1 MLKIKKKR
9 SYSYLYLVPLEEGV
23 AHWEIIDERELKLR
37 VEENQLE
44 EEARLFRIDKE
55 IPIHFEK
62 ITHLEL

>member
-1 MLKIKKKR
+1 MLSIKKKR
-9 SYSYLYLVPLEEGV
+9 DYRYLYLVPLEEGV
-23 AHWEIIDERELKLR
+23 ARWEIIDESELKVR
-37 VEENQLE
+37 ANENQLE